1 LSSTL
6 PLLEVAPL
14 AFGAALVLTPLMGRL
29 AIATGY
35 LDHPEPRKP
44 HPAPTALLGGPAVGL
59 SIAIGALLAFALFG
73 TAVEIPRMGVL
84 VGGALSL
91 ALGLVDDRHPMRP
104 AGKLLGQVAAAFCLV
119 LWGARDGFLVENPL
133 LGAAAM
139 FGVVALLN
147 AINFLD
153 AMDGIVGAVIPITA
167 SGFVALS
174 LLHGADI
181 DLALAWG
188 MIGAGAGFLVYNAPP
203 ARIFLGDAGSHLLGF
218 LLAALTLQALDD
230 ALTWPHLA
238 AVGCILSYPLFDVVF
253 VICDRL
259 LSKRPITMGSTDHT
273 THRLGRI
280 CGRWGTLGT
289 ISGLV
294 TLGTVLGVLLWDRK
308 NDAAVTAIVSIWG
321 LGYAIFGALL
331 RRASPTPAF
340 DT

>member
-14 AFGAALVLTPLMGRL
+14 AFAAALVLTPLMARL
-29 AIATGY
+29 AVATGY
-35 LDHPEPRKP
+35 LDHPEPRKS
-44 HPAPTALLGGPAVGL
+44 HPAPTALLGGAAVGL
-59 SIAIGALLAFALFG
+59 SIAIGALLAFAFFR
-73 TAVEIPRMGVL
+73 TPIEIPRPGVL
-84 VGGALSL
+84 AGAALSL

-104 AGKLLGQVAAAFCLV
+104 LGKFLGQVAVAFCLV
-119 LWGARDGFLVENPL
+119 LWGARDGFLAENL
-133 LGAAAM
+133 FLGTVAM
-139 FGVVALLN
+139 LGVVALLN

-218 LLAALTLQALDD
+218 VLAALTLQALDD

-238 AVGCILSYPLFDVVF
+238 AVCCILSYPLFDVVF
-253 VICDRL
+253 VVCDRL
-259 LSKRPITMGSTDHT
+259 LSGRPISMGSTDHT

-280 CGRWGTLGT
+280 CGRWGTLGI

-294 TLGTVLGVLLWDRK
+294 TLTTALGVALWGRG
-308 NDAAVTAIVSIWG
+308 NDAAVTAIVLILG

-331 RRASPTPAF
+331 RRASPTPPF

>member
-14 AFGAALVLTPLMGRL
+14 AFGASLVLTPLMARL
-29 AIATGY
+29 AVATGY
-35 LDHPEPRKP
+35 MDHPDPRKP
-44 HPAPTALLGGPAVGL
+44 HPAPTALLGGAAVGL
-59 SIAIGALLAFALFG
+59 SIAIGVSMAALFFG
-73 TAVEIPRMGVL
+73 TPIEVPRAGVL
-84 VGGALSL
+84 AGAALSL

-104 AGKLLGQVAAAFCLV
+104 AGKLLGQVAVAFCLV
-119 LWGARDGFLVENPL
+119 LWGAREGFLVENPL

-139 FGVVALLN
+139 LGVVALLN

-218 LLAALTLQALDD
+218 ALAALTLQALDD

-238 AVGCILSYPLFDVVF
+238 AVACILSYPLFDVIF
-253 VICDRL
+253 VISDRL
-259 LSKRPITMGSTDHT
+259 LSGRPITMGSTDHT

-294 TLGTVLGVLLWDRK
+294 TLSTALGVALWDRK
-308 NDAAVTAIVSIWG
+308 TDTITVGLVLILG
-321 LGYAIFGALL
+321 LGYAIFGVLL
-331 RRASPTPAF
+331 RRVSPTPSF